1 MLYITIHG
9 TGGSADRKKIWFNSL
24 NVDGFLDSLFL
35 LPSNFTYSSLPP
47 TRNFIELSLAST
59 RTYGSMKTLGL
70 ISAVSGDRSMILFE
84 LFNSGECF
92 PEHWLVAGSTV
103 SLISCLDVRVT
114 GEGVNLDM

>member
-1 MLYITIHG
+1 M
-9 TGGSADRKKIWFNSL
+9 WFSSF
-24 NVDGFLDSLFL
+24 NVDGFLDSMFL
-35 LPSNFTYSSLPP
+35 LPSNFTYSSLLP

-70 ISAVSGDRSMILFE
+70 ISAVSGVRSMILFE

-103 SLISCLDVRVT
+103 SLISYLDVRVT
-114 GEGVNLDM
+114 GDGVNLDM